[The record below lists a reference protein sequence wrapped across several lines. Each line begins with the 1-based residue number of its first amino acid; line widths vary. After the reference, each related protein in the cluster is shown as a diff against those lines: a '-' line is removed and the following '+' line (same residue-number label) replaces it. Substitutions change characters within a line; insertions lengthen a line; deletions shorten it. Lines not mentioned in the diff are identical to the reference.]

1 MEFASDTGKGRK
13 MTELTMAK
21 RAVLAAM
28 HTEKVRSTVR
38 AKPLS
43 RHKERTPYFRSRRNA
58 SMVCD
63 PSIAE
68 TVICQPLRQAGPLGF
83 STHKRRAKFKYH
95 CTLSK
100 GANTK
105 IPWKSSARRMRC
117 GSMRIATQTTG
128 ARLFLLRCVPAVQSS
143 QGPPLRPKF
152 TGTQWQGD
160 RGRSPAERAQL
171 ARSRRF
177 SKCSQALQKC

>member
-68 TVICQPLRQAGPLGF
+68 TVICQPLRRAGPLGF
-83 STHKRRAKFKYH
+83 STHKRRTKFKYH

-105 IPWKSSARRMRC
+105 IPGKYSTRRIRSASLRL
-117 GSMRIATQTTG
+117 ATQTPDAG
-128 ARLFLLRCVPAVQSS
+128 LFPLPPYPAHPS
-143 QGPPLRPKF
+143 
-152 TGTQWQGD
+152 
-160 RGRSPAERAQL
+160 
-171 ARSRRF
+171 
-177 SKCSQALQKC
+177 